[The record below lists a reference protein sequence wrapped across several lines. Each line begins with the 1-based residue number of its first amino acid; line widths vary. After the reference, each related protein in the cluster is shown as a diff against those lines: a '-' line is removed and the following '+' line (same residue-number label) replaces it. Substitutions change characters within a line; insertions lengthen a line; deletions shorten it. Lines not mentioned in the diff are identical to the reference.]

1 MNTTSTV
8 MAQYMQHTVASPL
21 EQFEVS
27 KLIGLDAPV
36 IGLNF
41 SLTNLG
47 FYVVLTLF
55 LFIGLQVLTVNSN
68 APQGALLVPS
78 R

>member
-1 MNTTSTV
+1 MNTNQMINDQLILS
-8 MAQYMQHTVASPL
+8 SPL
-21 EQFEVS
+21 EQFEVN
-27 KLIGLDAPV
+27 KLVGLDAPI

-47 FYVVLTLF
+47 FYVLLVLIV
-55 LFIGLQVLTVNSN
+55 FIGVQVLSLNSN

>member
-1 MNTTSTV
+1 MNTLFTL
-8 MAQYMQHTVASPL
+8 ASPL

-27 KLIGLDAPV
+27 NLVGLNAPI
-36 IGLNF
+36 IGLNL

-47 FYVVLTLF
+47 LYVVLVLVLF
-55 LFIGLQVLTVNSN
+55 VGLQVLAMSSNS
-68 APQGALLVPS
+68 PQGILLVPS

>member
-1 MNTTSTV
+1 MPTAYS
-8 MAQYMQHTVASPL
+8 VASPL
-21 EQFEVS
+21 EQFEVN
-27 KLIGLDAPV
+27 KLVGLDAPI

-47 FYVVLTLF
+47 FYAVLVLIV
-55 LFIGLQVLTVNSN
+55 FIGLQVLSLSSN

>member
-1 MNTTSTV
+1 MTNTTF
-8 MAQYMQHTVASPL
+8 TVASPL

-27 KLIGLDAPV
+27 NLVGINAPI

-47 FYVVLTLF
+47 FYVILILIA
-55 LFIGLQVLTVNSN
+55 FIGTQVLALTS
-68 APQGALLVPS
+68 QSGSTLLVPS

>member
-1 MNTTSTV
+1 MTTNQNLILS
-8 MAQYMQHTVASPL
+8 SPL

-27 KLIGLDAPV
+27 NLVGLNAPI

-47 FYVVLTLF
+47 FYVVLVLIV
-55 LFIGLQVLTVNSN
+55 FIGVQVLSLNSS
-68 APQGALLVPS
+68 APQGALVVPS